1 MYVNYCPQCTGQF
14 MSLFFPRFPVPEFQR
29 DSDVVCKSQ
38 AHQSAMPLLQM
49 SSFHAI

>member
-1 MYVNYCPQCTGQF
+1 
-14 MSLFFPRFPVPEFQR
+14 MSLFFPHFPVPEFQR
-29 DSDVVCKSQ
+29 DSSVVSKSQ